1 MMCGELFQG
10 RADLRDVKI
19 FVRSLFAGGVAAVVV
34 LSSGMAANAAGYPNY
49 KAPTTFGTTLQA
61 DPGHDF
67 TKRIS
72 PRRNGILRGWITQ
85 VSGSTVEYEPIR
97 WKKGAQTEGRFV
109 GPSETDAMAYSSS
122 VAKNVIFLSASG
134 CKVSG
139 GDLTLS
145 RSTSLGAK
153 SCSRSVL
160 LKRHGRSGP
169 PSLITVY
176 RGEIV
181 KVQEIFTP

>member
-1 MMCGELFQG
+1 MKTF
-10 RADLRDVKI
+10 LRT
-19 FVRSLFAGGVAAVVV
+19 LFAGGVATAVV
-34 LSSGMAANAAGYPNY
+34 LSSGMAADAAAYPRY
-49 KAPTTFGTTLQA
+49 EAPKTFGTTLQA

-72 PRRNGILRGWITQ
+72 PRRNGILRGWVTY
-85 VSGSTVEYEPIR
+85 VSGTTVEYEPIR
-97 WKKGAQTEGRFV
+97 WKKGTQTEGWFV
-109 GPSETDAMAYSSS
+109 GPPENDAMAYSSR
-122 VAKNVIFLSASG
+122 VARGVVFLSASG

-139 GDLTLS
+139 GEPTLA
-145 RSTSLGAK
+145 RSTGLGAK
-153 SCSRSVL
+153 RCSRAVL
-160 LKRHGRSGP
+160 LKRYARSGH